1 MEKLQAET
9 ALYES
14 QRALTILMNNLPGIV
29 YRRHHDRQWT
39 MEFVSAG
46 CTRLT
51 GYAPSE
57 LIHNRKIAFVELI
70 HPEDQ
75 KTAWERI
82 QDAVGA
88 QRLYQVSYRIRTAN
102 GEEKWVWEQ
111 GCGVFSRHGEL
122 QILEGLI
129 IDITERKRAE
139 EEMSRLRLYL
149 KNIIDSMP
157 SILVGVDSE
166 GRILEWNRPA
176 EQASG
181 VSIKEAQGRFF
192 GEIFP
197 QLEAQL
203 EQVKLAI
210 QQRQPIKTQRV
221 AAEVDGET
229 HYADVMVYPLVANGA
244 IGAVIRVDDV
254 TARVRIEDM
263 MVQTEKMLSVGGL
276 AAGMAHEINNP
287 LGAILQACQN
297 ILRRLSPDLPKNR
310 EVAESLGLN
319 LDLVNRYLEERGIL
333 HFLKGIQEAG
343 ARSAK
348 IVTDMLTFSRR
359 SESHFTY
366 VDLGETIDT
375 VVRLAA
381 SDYDLKKKYD
391 FKHID
396 IVRDYDSEL
405 GPVYCDKTQ
414 IEQVILNL
422 VKNAAQAMT
431 GMVAASPTITL
442 RTRREP
448 GFARIEVID
457 NGPGMDERIR
467 KRVFEPFFTTKEI
480 GLGTGLGLSVSYFI
494 VTEQHKGT
502 LSVTST
508 PGQGTHFIIRLPLTA
523 GE

>member
-1 MEKLQAET
+1 MDQLET
-9 ALYES
+9 ELALYES
-14 QRALTILMNNLPGIV
+14 QQTLTILMNHLPGMV
-29 YRRHHDRQWT
+29 YRRHHDRRWT
-39 MEFVSAG
+39 MEFVSTG
-46 CTRLT
+46 CTELT
-51 GYAPSE
+51 GYSPSE
-57 LIHNRKIAFVELI
+57 LIHNSKISFAELI
-70 HPEDQ
+70 HPQYRD
-75 KTAWERI
+75 TVWETIREAI
-82 QDAVGA
+82 SEH
-88 QRLYQVSYRIRTAN
+88 RSYQVSYPIRTAK

-111 GCGVFSRHGEL
+111 GCGVFSEAGNSP
-122 QILEGLI
+122 ILEGLI
-129 IDITERKRAE
+129 IDISERKRAE
-139 EEMSRLRLYL
+139 EEMTRLRLYL

-166 GRILEWNRPA
+166 GRILEWNQPA

-181 VSIKEAQGRFF
+181 VSLKEAQGRFL

-197 QLEAQL
+197 RLEAQL
-203 EQVKLAI
+203 QQVRLAI
-210 QQRQPIKTQRV
+210 QQRQPIKTQRI

-310 EVAESLGLN
+310 EVARTLGLD

-343 ARSAK
+343 ARSVK
-348 IVTDMLTFSRR
+348 IVTDMLAFSRR
-359 SESHFTY
+359 SESHFTH
-366 VDLGETIDT
+366 VNLGETLDT
-375 VVRLAA
+375 ALRLAA

-391 FKHID
+391 FKHIQ
-396 IVRDYDSEL
+396 IVRDYDPDVGS
-405 GPVYCDKTQ
+405 VYCDKTQ

-422 VKNAAQAMT
+422 VKNAAQAMAK
-431 GMVAASPTITL
+431 AATPSPTIVL
-442 RTRREP
+442 RTRQEP
-448 GFARIEVID
+448 GYACIEVAD
-457 NGPGMDERIR
+457 NGPGMDEKIR
-467 KRVFEPFFTTKEI
+467 KRVFEPFFTTKEA
-480 GLGTGLGLSVSYFI
+480 GVGTGLGLSVSYFI

-523 GE
+523 EE

>member
-1 MEKLQAET
+1 MDQLKAET
-9 ALYES
+9 ALHES
-14 QRALTILMNNLPGIV
+14 QQTLAILMNNLPGMV
-29 YRRHHDRQWT
+29 YRRRHDRNWT
-39 MEFVSAG
+39 IEFVSTG

-51 GYAPSE
+51 GFSPSE
-57 LIHNRKIAFVELI
+57 LIHNNKISFAELI
-70 HPEDQ
+70 HPEHRD
-75 KTAWERI
+75 TVWETI
-82 QDAVGA
+82 QDAISE
-88 QRLYQVSYRIRTAN
+88 QHSYRVSYPIRTAT

-111 GCGVFSRHGEL
+111 GSGIYSVQGDL
-122 QILEGLI
+122 QILEGLV
-129 IDITERKRAE
+129 IDITERKRTE
-139 EEMSRLRLYL
+139 EEMTRLRLYL

-157 SILVGVDSE
+157 SILVGIDSE

-181 VSIKEAQGRFF
+181 VSLKEAQGRFL

-197 QLEAQL
+197 RLKIQLQ
-203 EQVKLAI
+203 QVRRAI
-210 QQRQPIKTQRV
+210 QQRQPIKTPRI
-221 AAEVDGET
+221 ATEVDGET

-297 ILRRLSPDLPKNR
+297 ILRRLSPDLSKNR
-310 EVAESLGLN
+310 EVAQALGLD
-319 LDLVNRYLEERGIL
+319 LDLVNRYLQKRGIL

-343 ARSAK
+343 ARSVK
-348 IVTDMLTFSRR
+348 IVTDMLAFSRR
-359 SESHFTY
+359 SESHFAH
-366 VDLGETIDT
+366 VDLGETLDT
-375 VVRLAA
+375 ALRLAA

-391 FKHID
+391 FKHIQ
-396 IVRDYDSEL
+396 IIRDYDPDL
-405 GPVYCDKTQ
+405 RLVYCDKTQ

-422 VKNAAQAMT
+422 VKNAAQAMAN
-431 GMVAASPTITL
+431 AAIPSPTITL
-442 RTRREP
+442 RTRWEP
-448 GFARIEVID
+448 GYARIEVVD

-467 KRVFEPFFTTKEI
+467 RRVFEPFFTTKEV
-480 GLGTGLGLSVSYFI
+480 GVGTGLGLSVSYFI

-523 GE
+523 EE